1 MQMRRA
7 AFSTMRTMSEST
19 ITILGEEIK
28 IGFNMAVEIAYEEI
42 AGIAFDLKELNSQKN
57 SMALY
62 MAAIITFN
70 PDTKLTF
77 DDIIMKATAAEIS
90 ALGKAVV
97 DAMEKWMKV
106 PDVIPEDE
114 HKADDEQPKN

>member
-1 MQMRRA
+1 
-7 AFSTMRTMSEST
+7 MSEST

-42 AGIAFDLKELNSQKN
+42 AGKAFDLKELNNQKN

-97 DAMEKWMKV
+97 DAMEEWMKV
-106 PDVIPEDE
+106 PEVIP
-114 HKADDEQPKN
+114 ADEQKPDEEPKN